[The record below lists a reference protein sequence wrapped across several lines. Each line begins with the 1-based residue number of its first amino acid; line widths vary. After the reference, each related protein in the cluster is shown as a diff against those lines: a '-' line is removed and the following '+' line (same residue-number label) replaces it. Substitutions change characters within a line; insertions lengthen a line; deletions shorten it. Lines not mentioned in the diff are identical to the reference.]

1 MNSDALRRKS
11 RERKTNQRA
20 RLTGEIF
27 REKGEAKLSSKS
39 EDIGGQNRCTHSV
52 LACSMSA
59 SRALTDSWNLRMD
72 EFGSPSSDLLLLLL
86 YERGAA
92 RGGSREAIEPYLNLV
107 VDRPVGC
114 SIGVGVD

>member
-1 MNSDALRRKS
+1 
-11 RERKTNQRA
+11 
-20 RLTGEIF
+20 
-27 REKGEAKLSSKS
+27 
-39 EDIGGQNRCTHSV
+39 
-52 LACSMSA
+52 
-59 SRALTDSWNLRMD
+59 MD

-86 YERGAA
+86 YVRGAA